1 MDIHVKR
8 AVIYSHLF
16 PSKRQWHTWQV
27 TLQQA
32 ALPGTYDFVQAV
44 LGAEQAQDEADMLD
58 DFIQQGAMHQA
69 RARGEEDEEEVSS
82 MEELEAGGEEDVY
95 EEEEEEAF
103 LEAQL
108 QDERC
113 ATLRWLRRLK
123 GHVVQY
129 PADFLCEDLPALK
142 PLNGLEGL
150 VL

>member
-1 MDIHVKR
+1 MEKR
-8 AVIYSHLF
+8 AFVRSIFL
-16 PSKRQWHTWQV
+16 QV

-32 ALPGTYDFVQAV
+32 ALPGTYDFVEAV

-58 DFIQQGAMHQA
+58 DFMHAMVMQGP
-69 RARGEEDEEEVSS
+69 RARGEEEEVSS
-82 MEELEAGGEEDVY
+82 MEGEEEAGEDDGYGEAEAEA
-95 EEEEEEAF
+95 EEEAAF

-123 GHVVQY
+123 GHAVQY